1 LPPIYLHRQVKLPLP
16 RIRISD
22 ILKVMERKL
31 GKHAGILAV
40 LTALPILY
48 FAQAGAM
55 RYFAPT
61 VTLLFA
67 QEKTSI
73 IPVVPAANWRLVDS
87 QPLPVSAVKGYGG
100 DPSVE
105 VEYGVRA
112 LELRTYEMGK
122 TQMQVVVEETPDA
135 TSAYGLLTFYQTP
148 AMTPEKDIQ
157 LAVGDANTTLMA
169 HGRNFIRFLRGK
181 DSSLS
186 ESDYHALLDFVGG
199 SRPSPTALRNL
210 PSAMPPHDLIPGSE
224 KYLLGLEAA
233 KRVLPSF
240 RTDLI
245 GFEQGAEVQLGQ
257 YRTTKGPSTL
267 LLISYPNPQ
276 IARLRFGALR
286 SLLGLN
292 QDRGENSVY
301 GRREGSYVFLVLN
314 AENPGGASALMDQFQ
329 VTRGVSWDERYPQS
343 KRAFTLQLIYML
355 LSIFLLCA
363 FLIGICVAGGILFFV
378 SRRLAAKFFPEW
390 QWGRTD
396 EDQLIRLNLKSY

>member
-1 LPPIYLHRQVKLPLP
+1 
-16 RIRISD
+16 
-22 ILKVMERKL
+22 MERKL
-31 GKHAGILAV
+31 GKYVEIPAV
-40 LTALPILY
+40 LTAFPLLF
-48 FAQAGAM
+48 FAQLGAM
-55 RYFAPT
+55 RRLAPT
-61 VTLLFA
+61 GTLLFA

-73 IPVVPAANWRLVDS
+73 IPVVPAANWRLVAS

-105 VEYGVRA
+105 EEYGVKA
-112 LELRTYEMGK
+112 LELRTYEMEK
-122 TQMQVVVEETPDA
+122 TQAQVVVEEASDA

-148 AMTPEKDIQ
+148 AMTPEKEIQ

-169 HGRNFIRFLRGK
+169 RGRNFIRFLRGK
-181 DSSLS
+181 DSSPS

-199 SRPSPTALRNL
+199 SRPSPTALQNL
-210 PSAMPPHDLIPGSE
+210 PSAMPPNGLIPGSQ

-245 GFEQGAEVQLGQ
+245 GFAQGAEVQLGQ

-276 IARLRFGALR
+276 IARLRFGALT
-286 SLLGLN
+286 SFLGLN

-301 GRREGSYVFLVLN
+301 GRRQGSYVFLVLN
-314 AENPGGASALMDQFQ
+314 AENRGGASALMNQFQ

-343 KRAFTLQLIYML
+343 ERAFTLQLIRML
-355 LSIFLLCA
+355 LSIFVLSA
-363 FLIGICVAGGILFFV
+363 FLIGTCVAGGVLFFL
-378 SRRLAAKFFPEW
+378 SRRLAAKLFPDW